1 MIIIIPILF
10 LTNLTNCCLNNFIIN
25 RSPFLQNR
33 LRSIYTPSFH
43 STPSSINLFI
53 PRHYLRGEYSSG
65 YRFMHKPK
73 YVRWSSTTSSRFEIH
88 LRMRSLAVVIASNS
102 NIVGLRFRRIW
113 TYDVQIYVRYSSI
126 WKLRFQGIEWWPAWR
141 GRSLV
146 GNVDRDPWNYWV
158 ITLAT

>member
-53 PRHYLRGEYSSG
+53 PRHYLRREYSKLCVVTALCINPSTSAGVRRPHRGSKSIFGWGRSQSSLHRIAISSVFDFAG
-65 YRFMHKPK
+65 YER
-73 YVRWSSTTSSRFEIH
+73 TTS
-88 LRMRSLAVVIASNS
+88 RSTCDIRPSESCDFKGSSGGRRGVVVAS
-102 NIVGLRFRRIW
+102 
-113 TYDVQIYVRYSSI
+113 
-126 WKLRFQGIEWWPAWR
+126 
-141 GRSLV
+141 
-146 GNVDRDPWNYWV
+146 
-158 ITLAT
+158 